1 MIRFKYQILLVLRM
15 LLPQI
20 VVLDECLKDL
30 MVSLNTSFLNLIPGV
45 SVTFKHLFEVLAPY
59 CVELCLIFNA
69 SKRKSEASVED
80 IVNISENLP

>member
-1 MIRFKYQILLVLRM
+1 M
-15 LLPQI
+15 
-20 VVLDECLKDL
+20 
-30 MVSLNTSFLNLIPGV
+30 
-45 SVTFKHLFEVLAPY
+45 TFKHLFEVLAPY

>member
-30 MVSLNTSFLNLIPGV
+30 MVSHNTSFLNLIPGV

-69 SKRKSEASVED
+69 SKGESEASIKH